1 MSIKKIDVLDAVIY
15 GSGLLLFIFLMAS
28 VIWSLLEER
37 QSINNVVKN
46 TADTLQVTTETEVY
60 RVVCVKAETGYCAE
74 YSIRRIVRE

>member
-46 TADTLQVTTETEVY
+46 TAEQPIATETEVY
-60 RVVCVKAETGYCAE
+60 RVVCIEEKDGYCGA
-74 YSIRRIVRE
+74 YSVRRIVRE